1 MNNLQQLN
9 SIGSGGLF
17 PIHLSVLKDSEGNPY
32 KVPKIEVKEDDQGN
46 TYWEPIMEQKK
57 DDQGNLV
64 YYPQRDAQGNIIYDA
79 KGNEVPDLNNPWWVP
94 VMVDQVGW
102 YPIYGDVALVKQ
114 NLIGLLSYMIGQ
126 KIRSEYYGT
135 RTWECIEE
143 PNTVALNVMI
153 RKFIVDGIKAWEP
166 RVIALDVQCYREYDS
181 MHLYLRYA
189 IRNSQSIYDLDF
201 SYNPSTNSIYV
212 HN

>member
-17 PIHLSVLKDSEGNPY
+17 PIQLSVLKDSEGNPY
-32 KVPKIEVKEDDQGN
+32 KVPKLEIREDDQGN

-57 DDQGNLV
+57 DADGNLIF
-64 YYPQRDAQGNIIYDA
+64 YPQRDAKGNIIYDSE
-79 KGNEVPDLNNPWWVP
+79 GREVPDFNNPWMVP
-94 VMVDQVGW
+94 VMVEQVGW
-102 YPIYGDVALVKQ
+102 YPVYGDVSLVKQ

-143 PNTVALNVMI
+143 PNTIALNVMI

-166 RVIALDVQCYREYDS
+166 RVIALDVKCSREYDS
-181 MHLYLRYA
+181 MHLHLRYA
-189 IRNSQSIYDLDF
+189 IKNSRSIYDLDF

-212 HN
+212 ND